1 MNRRL
6 SKYCI
11 LWLHQSWMKFVQ
23 KWDIIQC
30 STNKSSVPESTWH
43 PNQKSL
49 SKVPQITNLKND
61 HLFLYFE
68 FLHSITNNGLRRGVV
83 YCSTMC
89 QYNKWSYPHRDS
101 IIMPCIDQWTLTGSR
116 SCGCQDLP
124 FSWVSFSLI
133 TSSLISFRLAVTF
146 SSVNQPVRGFRGMV
160 KSWMGSWKTKV
171 TDYQLGRWSH
181 KA

>member
-1 MNRRL
+1 MITFSFTSN
-6 SKYCI
+6 SCI
-11 LWLHQSWMKFVQ
+11 RSQTMGWGGGG
-23 KWDIIQC
+23 C
-30 STNKSSVPESTWH
+30 
-43 PNQKSL
+43 
-49 SKVPQITNLKND
+49 
-61 HLFLYFE
+61 
-68 FLHSITNNGLRRGVV
+68 

-89 QYNKWSYPHRDS
+89 QYNKWNYPHRDS

-181 KA
+181 KAWYKIVIYDKLMEEVSVSITKEEWGTQCAWSILTQRWRQYCKRWDQWIQCTM